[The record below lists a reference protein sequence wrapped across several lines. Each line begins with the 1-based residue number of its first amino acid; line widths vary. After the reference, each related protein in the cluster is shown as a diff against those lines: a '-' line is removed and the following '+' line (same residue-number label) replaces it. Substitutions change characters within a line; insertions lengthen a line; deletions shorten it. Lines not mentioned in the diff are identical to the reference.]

1 MKAFICSV
9 ITIFLLTAVVTVNGI
24 YIANETKA
32 LCEIAEDFPDCADD
46 SEDFLLS
53 YNKFSEKWKKF
64 RGVVSLS
71 ASESEAEAIDEA
83 LEQLHSRF
91 ESGNSSDMAAA
102 KVALIGKI
110 QGLRDTESF
119 GIRIL

>member
-24 YIANETKA
+24 YIANETSA
-32 LCEIAEDFPDCADD
+32 LCEIAEGFPDSANDN
-46 SEDFLLS
+46 ENFLLS
-53 YNKFSEKWKKF
+53 YNNFSEEWQKF

-83 LEQLHSRF
+83 LEQLRSRF
-91 ESGNSSDMAAA
+91 ESGSSSDMAAA

-110 QGLRDTESF
+110 RGLKETESF